1 MRFAGFP
8 VASYGRRSKTR
19 AMGKKQPA
27 PDDEPKDK
35 SSRTEQA
42 RQVVEE
48 YANDQRAIIKKLRN
62 LPNHN

>member
-1 MRFAGFP
+1 MLFAGFL
-8 VASYGRRSKTR
+8 ASCGRRNKRR
-19 AMGKKQPA
+19 AMGKQP

-48 YANDQRAIIKKLRN
+48 CANDQREIIKKLRN
-62 LPNHN
+62 LPNHS